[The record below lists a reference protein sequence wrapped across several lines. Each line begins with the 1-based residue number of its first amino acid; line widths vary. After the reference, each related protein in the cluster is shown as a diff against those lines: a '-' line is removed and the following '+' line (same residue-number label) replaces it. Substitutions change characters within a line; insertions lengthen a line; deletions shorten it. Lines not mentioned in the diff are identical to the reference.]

1 VIGHA
6 LRMGILERL
15 GFLFSR
21 LIPSAGRILC
31 QMAGS
36 VRGVGNWMVEFSWLM
51 AIVCGIID
59 Y

>member
-1 VIGHA
+1 

-21 LIPSAGRILC
+21 LISSAGRILC

-36 VRGVGNWMVEFSWLM
+36 VRGVGNWMVEYSWLLV
-51 AIVCGIID
+51 IVRGIID